1 MKKFIIF
8 ACVLTMMIFVPKNVR
23 AEDTN
28 NQEEMD
34 VEYVEIS
41 NGVEP
46 FSVGHKISISIHPN
60 TEKRIGSYKLEGNKY
75 VRLKLVYS
83 LTSKIKVGIIDK
95 NRSRVVLKE
104 VRSDVVQ
111 KIKLPKTDTYWVFI
125 QNNSN
130 KKLTVHGVIIV

>member
-46 FSVGHKISISIHPN
+46 FSVRHKISISIHPN
-60 TEKRIGSYKLEGNKY
+60 TEKELEERRLVHYSQRRVTELY
-75 VRLKLVYS
+75 VMNDGDEMPFL
-83 LTSKIKVGIIDK
+83 
-95 NRSRVVLKE
+95 
-104 VRSDVVQ
+104 
-111 KIKLPKTDTYWVFI
+111 
-125 QNNSN
+125 
-130 KKLTVHGVIIV
+130 